1 MGNGP
6 NLSGMTG
13 AWGFWAAVDPDGS
26 PLILRDVSLNE
37 IYSLDFDA
45 P

>member
-1 MGNGP
+1 
-6 NLSGMTG
+6 MT
-13 AWGFWAAVDPDGS
+13 ATWGSWAAVAPDGS

-37 IYSLDFDA
+37 IYSFDFDA

>member
-1 MGNGP
+1 M
-6 NLSGMTG
+6 LSGWPTFSG
-13 AWGFWAAVDPDGS
+13 ILVADWAIVAPDGN

-37 IYSLDFDA
+37 IYALDFEA